1 MSIKPIRKNLGL
13 KTTELIEPE
22 PILTPT
28 QARQKKMA
36 AIVSMI
42 IAFVVMEGLVPAIA
56 AILACMIP
64 T

>member
-1 MSIKPIRKNLGL
+1 VSIKPIRKNLGL